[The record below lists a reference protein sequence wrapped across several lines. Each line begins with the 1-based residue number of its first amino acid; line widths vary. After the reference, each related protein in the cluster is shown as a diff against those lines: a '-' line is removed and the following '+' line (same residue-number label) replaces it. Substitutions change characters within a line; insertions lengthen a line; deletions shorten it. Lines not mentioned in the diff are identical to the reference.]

1 MSYKI
6 HSSGACGIVDPGSV
20 ESWICDLCQNEKTA
34 EASLVSRPCFF
45 FSLYSHPHDHRTL
58 IAYFVR
64 DPSAT
69 AKKGQFIRQPTHFFG
84 FASLQRAR
92 VGCTWR
98 VQFSYPK
105 YHSPTQSVCAWSR
118 ASVRSPL
125 IAGPRYAVAASLL
138 KLLIRKCLTQRCTLC
153 NQVGGAVVRC
163 SDCSAEYHISCA
175 WSRGYKFGFEIQ
187 AVLLTIFLARRVIT
201 FVLADQIR

>member
-1 MSYKI
+1 M
-6 HSSGACGIVDPGSV
+6 
-20 ESWICDLCQNEKTA
+20 
-34 EASLVSRPCFF
+34 
-45 FSLYSHPHDHRTL
+45 
-58 IAYFVR
+58 
-64 DPSAT
+64 
-69 AKKGQFIRQPTHFFG
+69 KKGQFIRQPTHFFG

-92 VGCTWR
+92 AGCTLR
-98 VQFSYPK
+98 VRFSYRK

-118 ASVRSPL
+118 ASARSPL

-187 AVLLTIFLARRVIT
+187 AVLLTISLCPTCDNLSPCRPNPLSASPAPRFLSTARLARCTPSCVAKSMRAGGDRSST
-201 FVLADQIR
+201 FVRQTSMARFVLPFHCSLIFNRRLILR